1 MEIYAM
7 HYNAL
12 NTGKRIQKL
21 RKDKGLTQEQLAERL
36 NLSTVHMVK
45 IETGQRS
52 CSLDVLTEF
61 AMFFN
66 ASLDYLVLGKITEK
80 ELRGELEVAIHTLE
94 SLRDSL

>member
-1 MEIYAM
+1 MSLGE
-7 HYNAL
+7 NL
-12 NTGKRIQKL
+12 QFL
-21 RKDKGLTQEQLAERL
+21 RKKSNITQEQLAERL
-36 NLSTVHMVK
+36 NLSTVHMAK

-80 ELRGELEVAIHTLE
+80 ELRE
-94 SLRDSL
+94 SLKLLSTLWRAYGIVFN

>member
-36 NLSTVHMVK
+36 NLSTVHMAK

-66 ASLDYLVLGKITEK
+66 ASLECLPSMTLW
-80 ELRGELEVAIHTLE
+80 LRW
-94 SLRDSL
+94 LRTVR

>member
-1 MEIYAM
+1 M

-36 NLSTVHMVK
+36 NLSTVHMAK

-80 ELRGELEVAIHTLE
+80 ELRGELEADIHTLE

>member
-36 NLSTVHMVK
+36 NLSTVHMAKIKKLYSQGQKIVVK
-45 IETGQRS
+45 
-52 CSLDVLTEF
+52 
-61 AMFFN
+61 
-66 ASLDYLVLGKITEK
+66 
-80 ELRGELEVAIHTLE
+80 
-94 SLRDSL
+94 

>member
-1 MEIYAM
+1 M

-36 NLSTVHMVK
+36 NLSTVHMAK

-66 ASLDYLVLGKITEK
+66 ASLDILPDGGTERLCA
-80 ELRGELEVAIHTLE
+80 EDPAGRTYGLCQG
-94 SLRDSL
+94 

>member
-1 MEIYAM
+1 M

-36 NLSTVHMVK
+36 NLSTVHMAK

-61 AMFFN
+61 AMFLTP
-66 ASLDYLVLGKITEK
+66 AWIIWYLEK
-80 ELRGELEVAIHTLE
+80 SRKKNCGE
-94 SLRDSL
+94 SLKLLSTLWRAYGIVFN